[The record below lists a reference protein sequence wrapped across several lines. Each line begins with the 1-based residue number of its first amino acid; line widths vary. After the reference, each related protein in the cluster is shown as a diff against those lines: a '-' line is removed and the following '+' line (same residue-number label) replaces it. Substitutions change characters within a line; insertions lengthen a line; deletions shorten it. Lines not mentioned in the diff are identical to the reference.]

1 MKEGLKKY
9 IWCVIRAMEMKCSSS
24 GRKVVVVEVGPE
36 NVAAVVVI
44 SASKALLFFCDNL
57 EPEKQ
62 WAKAV
67 EALREMDHMQKA
79 QTWTLMVNKATTTA
93 LGSHNNNNDA
103 ASLLLL
109 LSKYK
114 CAYKRAVREAEEEES
129 GRGGGGC
136 SCCYGGYSSSPL
148 KLTEIDEAL
157 NKSIELCRLFQKT
170 YSELI
175 DGRLLMREITE
186 VGGRGGGV
194 VDGVS
199 VLKAEVDENMKQQQ
213 SLKSRMNYIEK
224 AVIENCIPAIKSVD
238 DVLLRVSTTS
248 TDHGRRMEL
257 LDIEC
262 KKRGE
267 NNESRFGTLDT
278 VNKSTSLIIDRL
290 DRECKTR
297 GENNAL
303 KFRELEEGNT
313 HMTSR
318 MDQLDSECKKNQENN
333 ALKFSELEEGN
344 RKLEEGNTHM
354 TGRMDQLD
362 SECVARDGGTATKI
376 SDLDKANARTE
387 GRLAVLES
395 RGGDRNSSSGS
406 SSSETTTTTNGG
418 AALSGIQKTASGL
431 AAAGLANG
439 GGRSHVP
446 LFGSEEAR
454 VSHMARM
461 ERAKQMRG
469 GAGGGAASSQTSST
483 TKKFSSNME
492 LAAAAEEEED
502 QSSSSTA
509 AAAQQQQ
516 QQ

>member
-1 MKEGLKKY
+1 
-9 IWCVIRAMEMKCSSS
+9 MEMKCSSS
-24 GRKVVVVEVGPE
+24 SSGSKVVVVVGPE

-129 GRGGGGC
+129 GGGGGC
-136 SCCYGGYSSSPL
+136 SCCCGGYSSSPL
-148 KLTEIDEAL
+148 KSTEIDEAL

-439 GGRSHVP
+439 GGRGHVP
-446 LFGSEEAR
+446 LYGSEEALA
-454 VSHMARM
+454 SHRTRM
-461 ERAKQMRG
+461 ERAKQIRE
-469 GAGGGAASSQTSST
+469 AATN
-483 TKKFSSNME
+483 KISSNME
-492 LAAAAEEEED
+492 LAAAAAEEED

-509 AAAQQQQ
+509 AAAAQQQQ
-516 QQ
+516 Q